1 MLEEFSKLLIIVGID
16 LILYYFIKN
25 LDVIAS
31 MF

>member
-1 MLEEFSKLLIIVGID
+1 MLEEFTKLLIVVGID

>member
-1 MLEEFSKLLIIVGID
+1 MIEEFTKLLIVVGID

>member
-1 MLEEFSKLLIIVGID
+1 MLEEFTKLLIVVGID

-31 MF
+31 LF

>member
-1 MLEEFSKLLIIVGID
+1 MLEEFSNLLIVVGID

-31 MF
+31 LF

>member
-1 MLEEFSKLLIIVGID
+1 MLEEFSKLLIVVGID

>member
-1 MLEEFSKLLIIVGID
+1 MLEEFTKLLIVVGID

-25 LDVIAS
+25 IDVIAS

>member
-1 MLEEFSKLLIIVGID
+1 MLEEITKLLIVVGID
-16 LILYYFIKN
+16 LIFYYFIKN